1 MKERRKRVS
10 RPLRLTLFG
19 IFFLSIP
26 IINYIGLAIRNRIP
40 LYELRLI
47 FAEFRILEILLICI
61 PVFVGI
67 GLLLVQK
74 WGWWLFIFYSI
85 ILVFYNTFILFVEF
99 QPYNINSFFQTLLVF
114 SALYYFLKKDVS
126 APFLFR
132 PVEFGLAASLQKKLN
147 LLFSITDG
155 FRKATRRAIKTEV
168 FIDSIKIKTLDLS
181 AGGLYGVTSQFPFSI
196 NDPVKLKLNLNKK
209 DFELDAG
216 IVRIDE
222 IIDYHKKET
231 ETGTVNFKVGL
242 AFRNLSPEVKNQ
254 IEQEIKIFLKEKQ

>member
-1 MKERRKRVS
+1 MKERRKRVA

-40 LYELRLI
+40 LYEFRLI
-47 FAEFRILEILLICI
+47 VDEFRIFEIVLICI

-74 WGWWLFIFYSI
+74 WGWWLFLFYSL

-132 PVEFGLAASLQKKLN
+132 PVEFGLAAGFQKKLN

-155 FRKATRRAIKTEV
+155 FRKNKRRAIKIDV
-168 FIDSIKIKTLDLS
+168 FIDSLKIKTIDLS
-181 AGGLYGVTSQFPFSI
+181 VGGLYGTTTQFPFLI
-196 NDPVKLKLNLNKK
+196 NDGVKLKLTLNKT
-209 DFELDAG
+209 DFNLEAG

-231 ETGTVNFKVGL
+231 EAATVNFKVGL
-242 AFRNLSPEVKNQ
+242 AFRNINTEVKNQ
-254 IEQEIKIFLKEKQ
+254 IEQEIKIILKEKK

>member
-10 RPLRLTLFG
+10 RPLRLTVFG

-26 IINYIGLAIRNRIP
+26 IINYIGIAIRNRIP
-40 LYELRLI
+40 LYEFRLI
-47 FAEFRILEILLICI
+47 VDEFRILEILLICI

-74 WGWWLFIFYSI
+74 WGWWLFLFYST

-99 QPYNINSFFQTLLVF
+99 QPYNINSFIQTIIVF

-155 FRKATRRAIKTEV
+155 FRKTTRRAIKTEV
-168 FIDSIKIKTLDLS
+168 FIDSLKIKTLDLS
-181 AGGLYGVTSQFPFSI
+181 SGGLYGVTSQFPFSI
-196 NDPVKLKLNLNKK
+196 NDPVKLKLNLNKM

-231 ETGTVNFKVGL
+231 ETGTINFKVGL
-242 AFRNLSPEVKNQ
+242 AFRNLSTEVKNQ
-254 IEQEIKIFLKEKQ
+254 IEQEIKIFLKEKK

>member
-132 PVEFGLAASLQKKLN
+132 PVEFGIAAGFQKKLN
-147 LLFSITDG
+147 LFFSITDG
-155 FRKATRRAIKTEV
+155 FRKNKRKPFHTIVSIGNIKL
-168 FIDSIKIKTLDLS
+168 KTIDLS
-181 AGGLYGVTSQFPFSI
+181 SGGLYGTTALFPFTI
-196 NDPVKLKLNLNKK
+196 NDGINLKVTLNKK
-209 DFELDAG
+209 DFDIAAG
-216 IVRIDE
+216 VVRIDE
-222 IIDYHKKET
+222 IIDYHKKEN
-231 ETGTVNFKVGL
+231 EAGNINFKVGL
-242 AFRNLSPEVKNQ
+242 AFRNLSPELKNEL
-254 IEQEIKIFLKEKQ
+254 EQEIKINLKEKQ